1 MWKSS
6 YSRTLRV
13 RGIEAPLGSLT
24 TSPVNQNQAH
34 AFSIDLK
41 FQVFFLFEESRLID
55 FYT

>member
-1 MWKSS
+1 M
-6 YSRTLRV
+6 